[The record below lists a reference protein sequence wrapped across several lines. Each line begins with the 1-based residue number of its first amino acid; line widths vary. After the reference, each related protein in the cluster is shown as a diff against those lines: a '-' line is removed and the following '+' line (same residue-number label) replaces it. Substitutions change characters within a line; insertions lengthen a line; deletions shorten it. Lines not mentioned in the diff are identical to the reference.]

1 MIKVC
6 KMFQTFILHSTLYTF
21 FHIEQENIEYGLSP
35 LNTL

>member
-6 KMFQTFILHSTLYTF
+6 KMSQTFILHSTLF
-21 FHIEQENIEYGLSP
+21 FHIEQENIEYGLFP